1 MELLTNR
8 VKLPRIFDLCNREM
22 RDHFRK
28 CPTVWRGLWIP
39 FGHGPRQL
47 LEGSP
52 RSWGEVQGM
61 RESARLFQRKS
72 KAGVTQKESLESI
85 HHVVANSLRM
95 LEGIEHRDMRW
106 HALRRRRIVPLAECL
121 YECFRLGYEN
131 DKSCSFL

>member
-39 FGHGPRQL
+39 FGHGPCQL

-52 RSWGEVQGM
+52 RSWGLSLPTSCQLSETGGRGDV
-61 RESARLFQRKS
+61 REEAQRWEQQLEAQRR
-72 KAGVTQKESLESI
+72 AGQ
-85 HHVVANSLRM
+85 
-95 LEGIEHRDMRW
+95 
-106 HALRRRRIVPLAECL
+106 
-121 YECFRLGYEN
+121 
-131 DKSCSFL
+131 